1 MYTRLGNLL
10 KEREVINVAKKKE
23 ILLTSEGFLELEAEL
38 NVLKTVDRPTI
49 IEAIK
54 DARAQGDLSENA
66 DYAAARNRQ
75 SEVEGRITDLE
86 YMLDNAKII
95 EKKATNKVDMGSVVT
110 ITYMEDNEE
119 EEYTIVGSM
128 EADPFENKIS
138 NESPIGK
145 SIMQKKVGDII
156 SVESPTGNY
165 QIKIVKIA

>member
-1 MYTRLGNLL
+1 MS
-10 KEREVINVAKKKE
+10 KKE
-23 ILLTSEGFLELEAEL
+23 ILLTSEGFLELETEL
-38 NVLKTVDRPTI
+38 NILKTERRPAI

-66 DYAAARNRQ
+66 DYDAARTEQ
-75 SEVEGRITDLE
+75 AEVESKIAELE

-95 EKKATNKVDMGSVVT
+95 EKRKTNTVDLGSNVLIEYVD
-110 ITYMEDNEE
+110 DNEQ

-145 SIMQKKVGDII
+145 SIIGKKVDDTL
-156 SVESPTGNY
+156 SVESPTGSY
-165 QIKIVKIA
+165 QIKIVKIS